1 MDHNNLLFKCVH
13 APAWPNCEPSWFR
26 QCPTKWGDFCLRED
40 ISSCLYQYP
49 QSQNH
54 FQLEMRDRQRL
65 PEFSHYGCLE
75 SPTWNSI
82 SLPGLSRG
90 QNATQRNRM
99 AKFKHPEPKWSS
111 QFVRTRTR
119 GSWPRPSRSPHCTI
133 RLSEGSTQKA
143 SARAYLSVRLL
154 CLFVPSVA
162 RWIAEGWCL
171 LCNRWPGTA
180 LNTLPELGLLLW
192 S

>member
-1 MDHNNLLFKCVH
+1 MLLHDPTVSPLDSASAQQSGGISASVKIFLVVSINILRARTIFNLRWETDRGF
-13 APAWPNCEPSWFR
+13 
-26 QCPTKWGDFCLRED
+26 
-40 ISSCLYQYP
+40 
-49 QSQNH
+49 QN
-54 FQLEMRDRQRL
+54 
-65 PEFSHYGCLE
+65 SH
-75 SPTWNSI
+75 TWNSI
-82 SLPGLSRG
+82 SLPGLSRS

-119 GSWPRPSRSPHCTI
+119 GSWPCPSRSPHRTI
-133 RLSEGSTQKA
+133 QLSEGTTQKA